1 MEQLILPEEGL
12 LHIFGINNNN
22 LRYLEKNRQVRIS
35 SRGNQVMLEGPD
47 DAVALVRSL
56 LEGLAALLQ
65 RGYDLK
71 ESDFK
76 VALRLLERDRAIDLT
91 DFFLNCRLQT
101 AEDRVITPKSFNQSL
116 YIKAMAKNDA
126 VFGIGPAGTGKTYL
140 ATAAAVAALRNRE
153 VKRIVLARPAIEA
166 GEKLGFLP
174 GDMAAKVDP
183 FLRPI
188 YDALYDLTGAD
199 KISKFLET
207 GALEIAPLAFM
218 RGRNLKDSFIIL
230 DEAQNTTIPQM
241 KMFLTRMG
249 SGSKAVINGD
259 VTQIDLPAEK
269 ESGLIH
275 AMRILQGIDGL
286 EFVYF
291 DRSDVVRH
299 QLVERIIAAYEREQP
314 GGKSGKKNKV
324 EQARP

>member
-1 MEQLILPEEGL
+1 MEQLLLPEEGL

-22 LRYLEKNRQVRIS
+22 LRYLEKKQNVRIN
-35 SRGNQVMLEGPD
+35 SRGNQVSIDGPEENVILVKKLLTGLAELLKAGHSLRD
-47 DAVALVRSL
+47 GDIKVAMKL
-56 LEGLAALLQ
+56 LEK
-65 RGYDLK
+65 DTEINLK
-71 ESDFK
+71 
-76 VALRLLERDRAIDLT
+76 
-91 DFFLNCRLQT
+91 DFFLDCRLQT
-101 AEDRVITPKSFNQSL
+101 SEHKIITPMSFNQSL
-116 YIKAMAKNDA
+116 YIKAMLANDA

-140 ATAAAVAALRNRE
+140 AAAAAVAALRKNE

-188 YDALYDLTGAD
+188 YDALYDLMNPD
-199 KISKFLET
+199 KVGKAIES
-207 GALEIAPLAFM
+207 GIIEIAPLAFM
-218 RGRNLKDSFIIL
+218 RGRNLKNSFIIL

-249 SGSKAVINGD
+249 NGSKAVINGD
-259 VTQIDLPAEK
+259 ITQIDLPKEK
-269 ESGLIH
+269 RSGLVHVIT
-275 AMRILQGIDGL
+275 ILKDIDGL

-299 QLVERIIAAYEREQP
+299 PLVERIILAYEAE
-314 GGKSGKKNKV
+314 KDKKKD
-324 EQARP
+324 R